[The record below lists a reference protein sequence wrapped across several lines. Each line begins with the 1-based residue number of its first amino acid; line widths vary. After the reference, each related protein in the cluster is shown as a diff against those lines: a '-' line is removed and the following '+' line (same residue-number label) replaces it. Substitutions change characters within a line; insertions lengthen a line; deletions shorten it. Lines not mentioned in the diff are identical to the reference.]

1 MTLIFKAKQTIEFI
15 GDSVTDSGRR
25 ETPHAPLGNGYVCK
39 IQQLLEAGYPELG
52 LKVINR
58 GVNGDRVTSLRDR
71 WAEDVIAANP
81 DWLFILIGV
90 NDVWR
95 FFEFDPNEAVSLPEF
110 EKTYREIIKN
120 AQAKTQ
126 AQIRLICPFLA
137 EANLEDPFRAKLGDY
152 QAAIDRLGEAFDL
165 PVIHLQPAFDWAMLS
180 KPAGTWTSDR
190 VHPTDV
196 GHMLIALTILRAC
209 GYRL

>member
-25 ETPHAPLGNGYVCK
+25 EIPEAPLGNGYVCK
-39 IQQLLEAGYPELG
+39 VQELLQAGYPELG
-52 LKVINR
+52 LTVLNR
-58 GVNGDRVTSLRDR
+58 GVNGDRVTSLQER
-71 WAEDVIAANP
+71 WAEDVIAEAP

-95 FFEFDPNEAVSLPEF
+95 FFEFDRSEAVSLPEF
-110 EKTYREIIKN
+110 EKVYRQIIKE
-120 AQAKTQ
+120 TQ
-126 AQIRLICPFLA
+126 ANTQTQIRLISPFLA
-137 EANLEDPFRAKLGDY
+137 EPNLDDPFRAKLGDY
-152 QAAIDRLGEAFDL
+152 QAAIDRIGEAFEL

-180 KPAGTWTSDR
+180 KPASAWTADR
-190 VHPTDV
+190 VHPTDA
-196 GHMLIALTILRAC
+196 GHMLIALTILRTC